1 MKRKNMISMVTSLAL
16 VGVVAVGGTLA
27 LLSTPSNSVTN
38 TFTIGNGYGEDA
50 LTLDEAAVKRQVTSG
65 ADNYG
70 GYVVDTDAD
79 PERVKSNDYLNLVA
93 DTTLDKDPTFHLAAG
108 SPDSWIIAKVE
119 GVDELKAKGITINQE
134 LPADYGWLKLNTETG
149 DATAIS
155 SYTELVDG
163 YYVTNDVVADGEDS
177 DDLFEQLKV
186 GANVTRGELDNIVIS
201 GVAVESVTGTWA
213 QDGAAVVAQAK
224 TAGFIA
230 G

>member
-38 TFTIGNGYGEDA
+38 TFTIGDGYDENA
-50 LTLDEAAVKRQVTSG
+50 LTLDEAPVAQVTTG
-65 ADNYG
+65 TDNFG
-70 GYVVDTDAD
+70 GYDATGG
-79 PERVKSNDYLNLVA
+79 ERVKKNDYLNLVA
-93 DTTLDKDPTFHLAAG
+93 DTTLDKDPTFHLAAD

-119 GVDELKAKGITINQE
+119 GVDALKQKNITINGE
-134 LPADYGWLKLNTETG
+134 LPSDYGWLKLDT
-149 DATAIS
+149 ATYEATPIA
-155 SYTELVDG
+155 SYADLEDG
-163 YYVTNDVVADGEDS
+163 YYVTKAVVGGNGHS

-186 GANVTRGELDNIVIS
+186 GPNVVRDDLADIVIS

-230 G
+230 